1 MDRCAKQH
9 RLQNQ
14 LKRNTVFELTI
25 TKWNVLAKSNKQL
38 QMNMKSTKLQCIQK
52 IEKQV

>member
-14 LKRNTVFELTI
+14 LKKNTVFELTI
-25 TKWNVLAKSNKQL
+25 TKWNVVAKSNKQL
-38 QMNMKSTKLQCIQK
+38 QMNMKTTKITMHSK
-52 IEKQV
+52 I